1 MVQVRPLRNAP
12 FREFPFLWHMDGG
25 DGKDPRF
32 YLHRKCWTEMEER
45 KVLSSTYSRKRILV
59 FFLGGGIQ
67 NGVLI
72 TVLFWGNQN
81 EVISK
86 SRKMTLTAH
95 KSPLFLKGLV
105 GSEDGF
111 LPSLLSNQLW
121 DHLSSH
127 SSRGLLCP
135 LPTCHTRHP
144 RPFFLLFLLLSLRF
158 HLDGNRCLRLGKW
171 RLGAFKACPLPHL
184 REEQHLTLG
193 KLGNP
198 GWNL

>member
-1 MVQVRPLRNAP
+1 MLLLGN
-12 FREFPFLWHMDGG
+12 FHSYDTW
-25 DGKDPRF
+25 
-32 YLHRKCWTEMEER
+32 MEEMG
-45 KVLSSTYSRKRILV
+45 KIPDFTYIGSAGQKWKKERYYLLLIQERESLC

-111 LPSLLSNQLW
+111 LSSLLSNQLW

-184 REEQHLTLG
+184 REEQHRTLG